1 MPLMD
6 VEGGG
11 AVIETPAPVEP
22 VETGGDDDG
31 ESLDAHEAA
40 FSPGAKREKPAAQ
53 AAEPAA
59 KPETAERDETGK
71 FKPRHRAKSQEASA
85 EDAPRIK
92 ELTRRL
98 RETERALDESRR
110 TTTPTQEPVRE
121 QPRTATPSAA
131 ATFPTWDEYVAIKGN
146 EGKSWE
152 QYSDERTDWRYDQRR
167 AAERAE
173 EAQQAETRSH
183 REVVTKYLDQLED
196 ARKAF
201 ADFDDIV
208 GEYAEPIPVSD
219 VVGRA
224 ALEVGPR
231 ASYYLATHPEER
243 EALSRDTAIAADT
256 PGFKAAVAGVARYL
270 KSLVAAEQRPSPSSR
285 AAAAAT
291 GSAPMRGP
299 TLLPK
304 PPNPVRTGTV
314 RSAEALPGDDA
325 SLEDH
330 ERAFHRSSRRA

>member
-40 FSPGAKREKPAAQ
+40 FSAGAKREKPAAPS
-53 AAEPAA
+53 AEPAA
-59 KPETAERDETGK
+59 KPESAERDETGK
-71 FKPRHRAKSQEASA
+71 FKAKHRAKSQQASA
-85 EDAPRIK
+85 DDVPRIA
-92 ELTRRL
+92 ELTRKL
-98 RETERALDESRR
+98 REAERERDEARR
-110 TTTPTQEPVRE
+110 TTTQTQEPVRE
-121 QPRTATPSAA
+121 QPRASSAA

-208 GEYAEPIPVSD
+208 GEHAEPIPVSD

-325 SLEDH
+325 PLEEH
-330 ERAFHRSSRRA
+330 ERAFYRPSRRA

>member
-6 VEGGG
+6 VDGGG
-11 AVIETPAPVEP
+11 AVIETPAPVEAVDP
-22 VETGGDDDG
+22 GGDDDG

-40 FSPGAKREKPAAQ
+40 FSAGAKREKPAAPST
-53 AAEPAA
+53 EPAA
-59 KPETAERDETGK
+59 KPESAERDETGK
-71 FKPRHRAKSQEASA
+71 FKAKHRAKSQQASA
-85 EDAPRIK
+85 EDVPRIA
-92 ELTRRL
+92 ELTRKL
-98 RETERALDESRR
+98 REAERALDETRR
-110 TTTPTQEPVRE
+110 TAAPVQPPERE
-121 QPRTATPSAA
+121 QPRAA
-131 ATFPTWDEYVAIKGN
+131 QPPAKTFPTWDEYIV
-146 EGKSWE
+146 GKENPSWE
-152 QYSDERTDWRYDQRR
+152 EYSDERTDWRYDQRR

-196 ARKAF
+196 ARKAY

-208 GEYAEPIPVSD
+208 GEHAEPIPVSD

-325 SLEDH
+325 PLEEH
-330 ERAFHRSSRRA
+330 ERAFYRPSRRA